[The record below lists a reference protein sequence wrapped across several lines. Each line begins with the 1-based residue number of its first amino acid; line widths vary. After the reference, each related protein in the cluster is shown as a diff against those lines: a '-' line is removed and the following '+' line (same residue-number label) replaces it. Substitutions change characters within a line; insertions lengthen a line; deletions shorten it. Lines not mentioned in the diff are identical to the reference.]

1 MKESLPPE
9 RAQLARHILE
19 GLRLAREQNDEMTE
33 YLLEMAL
40 KEVLPRDP
48 SGGEVLNRLHD
59 PDVEMGGA

>member
-1 MKESLPPE
+1 MKENLPPE

-19 GLRLAREQNDEMTE
+19 GLRLAREQNDVMTE

-48 SGGEVLNRLHD
+48 RAGEILEALHD
-59 PDVEMGGA
+59 PEA